1 VDRRAVSK
9 RTDALPMAVAGA
21 VTGAGL
27 RRRVG
32 VGAVLFSQ
40 VDVLAAK
47 RAGRAQAVVFCWLER
62 AAGGGARRGQGL
74 ASGGRDLQ
82 WQRANRAATARVS
95 MHVRIDR
102 QRAAEQDV
110 HTQSQRWHQPVGY
123 CSAERG
129 RNGLHPVLRSSTGVH
144 LLCAHS
150 LTICALCFMGGKWM
164 LNWPARMNSRRRG
177 QGCRQRPQRFTKDS
191 ETLLGCTRNFP

>member
-1 VDRRAVSK
+1 
-9 RTDALPMAVAGA
+9 MAVAGA

-32 VGAVLFSQ
+32 MGAVLFSQ

-191 ETLLGCTRNFP
+191 ETLLGCTRNLP